1 MAKRDYY
8 EVLGVSSQ
16 ASGEEIKKAYRKIA
30 FENHPDRNPND
41 PQAEQVFKE
50 ASEAYEVLSD
60 PQKRQSY
67 DHFGHEGMNG
77 SQFGGHGS
85 AEDIFS
91 TFSDIFDSFFGFG
104 GGSRGRRGP
113 RPQQGADLR
122 YNLTISFEEAVLGTE
137 VELQIPKEE
146 TCGECQGSG
155 SEPGHSAETCKHCGG
170 QGQVVQKQGLFRIAT
185 PCPICKG
192 EGRVISHPCKSCKGK
207 GTVHQTKDLNV
218 TIPAGVDHGN
228 HLRLQGEGEAGT
240 HGGPNGDLYVVIYV
254 EEHSQFSRKGQDLH
268 TEIEIGFAQAA
279 LGDKIEVPTLQD
291 SVNLEIPKGTQSG
304 HSFRLKGLGAPYV
317 NSNKTGNLI
326 VHVQVKTP
334 THLSKRQ
341 EELLE
346 EFAELEEE
354 KGKSKVRSF
363 FKRAMG
369 EHE

>member
-8 EVLGVSSQ
+8 EILGVSRQ

-30 FENHPDRNPND
+30 FENHPDRNPDN
-41 PQAEQVFKE
+41 PEAEQVLKE

-60 PQKRQSY
+60 PQKRESY
-67 DHFGHEGMNG
+67 DRFGHDGMNG
-77 SQFGGHGS
+77 SQFGGYGS
-85 AEDIFS
+85 TEDIFS
-91 TFSDIFDSFFGFG
+91 TFSDIFDSFFGFS
-104 GGSRGRRGP
+104 GSRGRGGP

-122 YNLTISFEEAVLGTE
+122 YNLSISFEEAVTGTE

-146 TCGECQGSG
+146 TCEECDGSG
-155 SEPGHSAETCKHCGG
+155 SEPGHSPETCKHCGG

-185 PCPICKG
+185 PCPVCRG
-192 EGRVISHPCKSCKGK
+192 EGRVVSHPCKQCKGK
-207 GTVHQTKDLNV
+207 GAVHQTKNLNV

-254 EEHSQFSRKGQDLH
+254 EEHSQFTRKGQDLH
-268 TEIEIGFAQAA
+268 TEVELSFPQAA

-291 SVNLEIPKGTQSG
+291 SVNLEITKGTQSG
-304 HSFRLKGLGAPYV
+304 QSFRLKGLGVPYV

-326 VHVQVKTP
+326 VHVKVNTP
-334 THLSKRQ
+334 THLTKRQ
-341 EELLE
+341 EELLQ
-346 EFAELEEE
+346 EFSELEEQ
-354 KGKSKVRSF
+354 KGVNKVKSF

>member
-41 PQAEQVFKE
+41 PDAEQVFKE

-60 PQKRQSY
+60 PQKRESY
-67 DHFGHEGMNG
+67 DRFGHEGMNG
-77 SQFGGHGS
+77 SQFGGYGS

-104 GGSRGRRGP
+104 GSRGRSRGP
-113 RPQQGADLR
+113 RPQPGSDLR
-122 YNLTISFEEAVLGTE
+122 YNLTISFEEAVTGTE

-146 TCGECQGSG
+146 NCETCGGSG
-155 SEPGHSAETCKHCGG
+155 AEPGHSPETCKHCGG

-185 PCPICKG
+185 PCPVCKG
-192 EGRVISHPCKSCKGK
+192 EGRVISHPCKQCKGK
-207 GTVHQTKDLNV
+207 GTVHQTKNLNV

-228 HLRLQGEGEAGT
+228 HLRLQGEGEAGS

-254 EEHSQFSRKGQDLH
+254 EEHPQFSRKGQDLH
-268 TEIEIGFAQAA
+268 TEVEIDFTQAA
-279 LGDKIEVPTLQD
+279 LGDKIEVPTIQD

-304 HSFRLKGLGAPYV
+304 QSFRLKGLGAPYV
-317 NSNKTGNLI
+317 NSNKTGSLI

-334 THLSKRQ
+334 THLSKKQ
-341 EELLE
+341 EELLR
-346 EFAELEEE
+346 EFASLEEQ
-354 KGKSKVRSF
+354 KGKNKVSSF

>member
-8 EVLGVSSQ
+8 EILGVSSQ
-16 ASGEEIKKAYRKIA
+16 ASAEEIKKAYRKIA

-41 PQAEQVFKE
+41 PQAEQLFKE

-67 DHFGHEGMNG
+67 DRFGHEGMNG
-77 SQFGGHGS
+77 SQFGGYGS

-104 GGSRGRRGP
+104 GGGRGRRGP

-146 TCGECQGSG
+146 TCEQCQGSG

-170 QGQVVQKQGLFRIAT
+170 QGEVVQKQGLFRIAT

-192 EGRVISHPCKSCKGK
+192 EGRVISHPCKQCKGK
-207 GTVHQTKDLNV
+207 GRVHQTKNLEV

-240 HGGPNGDLYVVIYV
+240 HGGPNGDLYVVINV
-254 EEHSQFSRKGQDLH
+254 EEHPQFSRKGQDLH
-268 TEIEIGFAQAA
+268 TEVDIGFAQAA
-279 LGDKIEVPTLQD
+279 LGDKIEVPTIQD
-291 SVNLEIPKGTQSG
+291 SVSLEIPKGTQTDQ
-304 HSFRLKGLGAPYV
+304 SFRLKGLGVPYV

-326 VHVQVKTP
+326 VHVKVKTP
-334 THLSKRQ
+334 THMSKRQ
-341 EELLE
+341 EELLR
-346 EFAELEEE
+346 EFSQLEEQKE
-354 KGKSKVRSF
+354 KHRVRSF

-369 EHE
+369 EHG

>member
-8 EVLGVSSQ
+8 EILGVSAQ
-16 ASGEEIKKAYRKIA
+16 ASAEEIKKAYRKIA

-41 PQAEQVFKE
+41 PEAEHLFKE

-67 DHFGHEGMNG
+67 DRFGHEGMNG
-77 SQFGGHGS
+77 SQFGGYGS

-104 GGSRGRRGP
+104 GGGRGRRGP

-122 YNLTISFEEAVLGTE
+122 YNLTISFEEAVKGTE

-146 TCGECQGSG
+146 TCDTCQGSG
-155 SEPGHSAETCKHCGG
+155 AEPGYSAETCKHCGG

-192 EGRVISHPCKSCKGK
+192 EGRVISHPCKKCKGK
-207 GTVHQTKDLNV
+207 GTVHQTKDLTV

-240 HGGPNGDLYVVIYV
+240 HGGPNGDLYVVIHV
-254 EEHSQFSRKGQDLH
+254 EEHPTFSRKGQDLH
-268 TEIEIGFAQAA
+268 TEIDLGFAQAA
-279 LGDKIEVPTLQD
+279 LGDKIEVPTLDD
-291 SVNLEIPKGTQSG
+291 SVSLEIPKGTQSG
-304 HSFRLKGLGAPYV
+304 QSFRLKGLGVPYV
-317 NSNKTGNLI
+317 NSNRTGNLI
-326 VHVQVKTP
+326 VHVTVKTP

-341 EELLE
+341 EELLQ
-346 EFAELEEE
+346 EFAELEEQ
-354 KGKSKVRSF
+354 KGRHRVRSF

-369 EHE
+369 EHG

>member
-41 PQAEQVFKE
+41 PDAEHVFKE

-60 PQKRQSY
+60 PQKRESY
-67 DHFGHEGMNG
+67 DRFGHEGMNG
-77 SQFGGHGS
+77 SQFGGYGS

-91 TFSDIFDSFFGFG
+91 TFSDIFDNFFGF

-113 RPQQGADLR
+113 RPQPGSDLR
-122 YNLTISFEEAVLGTE
+122 YNLTISFEEAVNGTE

-146 TCGECQGSG
+146 NCETCGGSG
-155 SEPGHSAETCKHCGG
+155 AEPGHSPETCKHCGG

-185 PCPICKG
+185 PCPVCKG
-192 EGRVISHPCKSCKGK
+192 EGKVISHPCKQCKGK
-207 GTVHQTKDLNV
+207 GTVHQTKNLNV

-228 HLRLQGEGEAGT
+228 HLRLQGEGEAGS

-254 EEHSQFSRKGQDLH
+254 EEHPQFSRKGQDLH
-268 TEIEIGFAQAA
+268 TEVEIDFTQAA
-279 LGDKIEVPTLQD
+279 LGDKIEVPTIQD

-304 HSFRLKGLGAPYV
+304 QSFRLKGLGVPYV